1 MTVELPVGTRFIQ
14 IRNAAVAVTPD
25 ERVYLVRNGAAIEL
39 VPRRDSL
46 AATDDTPSGVG
57 SMPVSQLDEE

>member
-1 MTVELPVGTRFIQ
+1 MTVDFCPGTRWLQ
-14 IRNAAVAVTPD
+14 IKRGAVAVTPD
-25 ERVYLVRNGAAIEL
+25 ERVYLVRNGSAIEL

-57 SMPVSQLDEE
+57 SMPVSQEDGS